1 MMDVEELYRSLR
13 NSQGEKGYLF
23 PDDREKTI
31 ELLSGLLANKKRYGY
46 MSCPCRLASG
56 NYENDRD
63 IICPCQ
69 YRQADV
75 EEYGSCFCNL
85 YVSLEWK
92 NDATIRGYVPERRP
106 FEKMIF

>member
-1 MMDVEELYRSLR
+1 MDVEELYRSLR
-13 NSQGEKGYLF
+13 NSQEKKGYLF

-31 ELLSGLLANKKRYGY
+31 ELLNGLLINKKRYGY

-56 NYENDRD
+56 NIEHDRD

-75 EEYGSCFCNL
+75 EEYGSCFCSL
-85 YVSLEWK
+85 YVSREWK
-92 NDATIRGYVPERRP
+92 NDATTRGYVPERRP